1 MMLDTT
7 DGIEYRTQEMYPKR
21 VLFNASR
28 MHVRHLEPININ
40 DVEGIDTTTTTT
52 TTTQRGKKKGI
63 DKKNRKKSKKS
74 NEWKKAVVL
83 ISDISSSSSF

>member
-74 NEWKKAVVL
+74 IKA
-83 ISDISSSSSF
+83 SGKSSSFDI

>member
-52 TTTQRGKKKGI
+52 TTTQRGKKNRVV
-63 DKKNRKKSKKS
+63 KKIKKI
-74 NEWKKAVVL
+74 EKA
-83 ISDISSSSSF
+83 SGKSSSFDI

>member
-1 MMLDTT
+1 MLDTT

-52 TTTQRGKKKGI
+52 TTTQRGKKKTGKN
-63 DKKNRKKSKKS
+63 KKNRKS
-74 NEWKKAVVL
+74 EWKKQ
-83 ISDISSSSSF
+83 

>member
-52 TTTQRGKKKGI
+52 TTTQRGKKKQRQLKKTG
-63 DKKNRKKSKKS
+63 KNRK
-74 NEWKKAVVL
+74 NR
-83 ISDISSSSSF
+83 

>member
-52 TTTQRGKKKGI
+52 TTTQRGKKNK
-63 DKKNRKKSKKS
+63 DN
-74 NEWKKAVVL
+74 
-83 ISDISSSSSF
+83 